1 MSIISYAQNYEDVM
15 LWRALKNIEKG
26 FFIDVGAN
34 DPELDSVTKLFY
46 DKGWRGINIEP
57 VSQWFDRL
65 EECRMRDVNLQIAVG
80 NATGKMALYELP
92 DTGLSTMDKKTAE
105 RHEKERGYK
114 KVEREVLVETLTDI
128 CKEYHEA
135 PIHFL
140 KIDVEGAEKAVLEGF
155 DLIQIR
161 PWIIVIESTL
171 PNTQIEDYE
180 LWENHLLEAEYEFA
194 YFDGLNRFYIADE
207 HKELAGYFKAPPNVF
222 DEFITQQQLNF
233 ELRAQ
238 MSEANA
244 VQLETDRDQLES
256 IKAQLE
262 TDRGQL
268 ESIKAQLEID
278 LNTSECNNEKLVEE
292 AHSAKEN
299 IDELNQSSHHWNITA
314 NQLDE
319 ELKAVYAS
327 KSWQIMLHLRKI
339 MHLIIRL
346 THQSKQLAK
355 TFTISAMRYV
365 ITQPRLKEAALA
377 ILFKFPRIK
386 AYLNKMALRAGLST
400 KQPYRR
406 SSGNPDYLDYGIE
419 GAASPY
425 TLIATYNEK
434 EALLAGNYLSER
446 LSIDEILMRIRAEL
460 LTDSRKVSNDE

>member
-1 MSIISYAQNYEDVM
+1 MSIISYAQNYEDIM

-65 EECRMRDVNLQIAVG
+65 EECRIRDINLQIAVG
-80 NATGKMALYELP
+80 NAPGKASLYELP
-92 DTGLSTMDKKTAE
+92 DTGLSTMDKGIAE

-114 KVEREVLVETLTDI
+114 KVEKEVLVETLSGI
-128 CKEYHEA
+128 CKKYHEA

-180 LWENHLLEAEYEFA
+180 LWESHILEAEYEFV
-194 YFDGLNRFYIADE
+194 YFDGLNRFYIANE
-207 HKELAGYFKAPPNVF
+207 HKELNNHFNAPPNIF
-222 DEFITQQQLNF
+222 DEFITQQQLNS

-238 MSEANA
+238 NTELHAQRSEANA
-244 VQLETDRDQLES
+244 VQLE
-256 IKAQLE
+256 
-262 TDRGQL
+262 
-268 ESIKAQLEID
+268 ID
-278 LNTSECNNEKLVEE
+278 LNKSEYNNAKLVEE
-292 AHSAKEN
+292 SRSAKEK

-327 KSWQIMLHLRKI
+327 KSWRIMLYLRKI
-339 MHLIIRL
+339 MHLMLRL

-365 ITQPRLKEAALA
+365 ITQPRLKETALA

-386 AYLNKMALRAGLST
+386 TYLNKMALRAGLST

-406 SSGNPDYLDYGIE
+406 SSSNSGYLDYGQE
-419 GAASPY
+419 NVASPHE
-425 TLIATYNEK
+425 LIATYNEK
-434 EALLAGNYLSER
+434 GALPIENYLGEK

-460 LTDSRKVSNDE
+460 ADSRKVSNDG